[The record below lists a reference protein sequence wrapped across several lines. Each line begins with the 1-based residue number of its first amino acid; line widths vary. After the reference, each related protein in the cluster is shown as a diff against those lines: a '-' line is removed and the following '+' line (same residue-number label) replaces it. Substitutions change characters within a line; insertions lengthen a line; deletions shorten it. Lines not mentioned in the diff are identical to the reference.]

1 MNLVK
6 LLLIMFPV
14 SAFAEDTLVRD
25 ALVKGL
31 GIAFAFTFIAVIF
44 VVIRFLISLFK
55 QKTDGNNEKHQIEKQ

>member
-6 LLLIMFPV
+6 LLLITFPV

-55 QKTDGNNEKHQIEKQ
+55 QKTDGNNEKH